1 MRRTVLTWSA
11 VMALLIAGFGASVVA
26 LNADIYSAHGFVG
39 RYLEALER
47 QDSAA
52 ALALPGVGTAN
63 DAASELLTSDAM
75 GKLSD
80 ARTVSDTA
88 GPDGRHTVVAEYSIA
103 APDGTGVTTGRSEFV
118 VTRDGTR
125 FGIFPSWRFVSSPI
139 NSISVTVLHDQ
150 EFSVNGFDVTTKAA
164 PDAAAAFQVFAPG
177 YYVLQH
183 DSTYLT
189 AKKVVAPITEIG
201 GIADVTVDVQANEE
215 FVAEVQKHV
224 TAYLAECATQQVLLP
239 TGCPFGQ
246 SISNRTT
253 SAPVWSMVADPVVT
267 IVPGQPSGTWAV
279 PKTPATAH
287 LVVDVKSYF
296 DGRATTFDEDV
307 PFDVQYALT
316 FEPGNKLLITAVYE

>member
-1 MRRTVLTWSA
+1 MRRTVITWSA
-11 VMALLIAGFGASVVA
+11 VMALLIAGFGMSVVA

-80 ARTVSDTA
+80 ARTISDTA

-103 APDGTGVTTGRSEFV
+103 APDGTGATTGRSEFV

-224 TAYLAECATQQVLLP
+224 TAYLAECTTQPVLLP
-239 TGCPFGQ
+239 TGCPFGKTFD
-246 SISNRTT
+246 NRVDST
-253 SAPVWSMVADPVVT
+253 PEWSMADYPRVE
-267 IVPGQPSGTWAV
+267 IVPGSETGTWLMPESGA
-279 PKTPATAH
+279 AAH
-287 LVVDVKSYF
+287 LRVDIRSLF
-296 DGRATTFDEDV
+296 DGTVSTRDESV
-307 PFDVQYALT
+307 PFDVSFALSI
-316 FEPGNKLLITAVYE
+316 EPDGSIAFAPRA